1 MPYID
6 EFMSDMRIETDKSIK
21 EAIEDEQMNINE
33 KNQDNSIG
41 QHIIES
47 IEISPLDRVSR

>member
-6 EFMSDMRIETDKSIK
+6 EFMSDMRIETNKSIK

-47 IEISPLDRVSR
+47 IEISP